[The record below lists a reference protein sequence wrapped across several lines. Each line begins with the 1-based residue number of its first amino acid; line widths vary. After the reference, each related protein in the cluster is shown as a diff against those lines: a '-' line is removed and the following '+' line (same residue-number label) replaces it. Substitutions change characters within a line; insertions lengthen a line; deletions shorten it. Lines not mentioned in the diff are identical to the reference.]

1 MNIDMFFFFRRSRRS
16 SLRVALPPPAVM
28 DTAAIESLLAQIS
41 SAQSTTGVGSGANAD
56 ALTQAILSRL
66 NEEVSRYAGAEGAP
80 ADSSPARS
88 QSGVGVRRPAPVE
101 LWRAA
106 HEGDKEVK
114 PVRGTVALAGAAA
127 HPPCRVFSPPW
138 ATR

>member
-1 MNIDMFFFFRRSRRS
+1 
-16 SLRVALPPPAVM
+16 M

-41 SAQSTTGVGSGANAD
+41 SAQSSSSVGSGANAD

-106 HEGDKEVK
+106 HEGEKEVK
-114 PVRGTVALAGAAA
+114 PVRVG
-127 HPPCRVFSPPW
+127 SPSL
-138 ATR
+138 